1 MKVTQIPYCKEVLV
15 MVTSC
20 NACGNK
26 SNEVK
31 SGTGIAPKVEGILTT
46 LKSPLT
52 TIIIPYSS
60 GDSEKLNSDQN
71 QRTSFLND
79 ISAILAGD
87 KFVTIALDDPAS
99 NCYLQNICAPEP
111 DPQ

>member
-1 MKVTQIPYCKEVLV
+1 SIGGQFT
-15 MVTSC
+15 T
-20 NACGNK
+20 
-26 SNEVK
+26 
-31 SGTGIAPKVEGILTT
+31 VEGILTT

-79 ISAILAGD
+79 ISAILTGD
-87 KFVTIALDDPAS
+87 KFVTIASDDPAS